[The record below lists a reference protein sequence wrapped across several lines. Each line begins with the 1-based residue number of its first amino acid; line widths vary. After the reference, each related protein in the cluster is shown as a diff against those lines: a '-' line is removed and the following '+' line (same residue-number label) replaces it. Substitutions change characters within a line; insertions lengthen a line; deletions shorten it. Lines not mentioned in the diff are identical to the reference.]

1 MIYEVIRELNA
12 MFTGADDPP
21 LETVIERDELVGSVG
36 AELVEPL
43 SKSFTMA
50 SISMSQHRSL
60 AVWWSYEFT
69 RPA

>member
-1 MIYEVIRELNA
+1 MIYEVVRELNA

-43 SKSFTMA
+43 FEVLHRG
-50 SISMSQHRSL
+50 QHL
-60 AVWWSYEFT
+60 HGA
-69 RPA
+69 A